1 MRSLML
7 VGGFLFLGLLCAVPW
22 LREAELGI
30 LVPAD
35 PSRPRVETALW
46 VVDVQ
51 GATYV
56 RAPSAEAAWLDRLLA
71 GPVRLHRGE
80 TTVLVRA
87 VPVDDPWTRS
97 AVNEA
102 MQQKYGVFERFFGQ
116 LHGAGTSLPIRLE
129 PITATAFSR

>member
-1 MRSLML
+1 MV
-7 VGGFLFLGLLCAVPW
+7 VGGFFFLALLACVAW
-22 LREAELGI
+22 LEGGELGV

-35 PSRPRVETALW
+35 PSRPQVETRLW
-46 VVDVQ
+46 VVDVD

-56 RAPSAEAAWLDRLLA
+56 RAPTAETVWLDRLLA
-71 GPVRLHRGE
+71 GQVRLQRGE

-87 VPVDDPWTRS
+87 VPVDDPRTQR

-102 MQQKYGVFERFFGQ
+102 MQRKYGVFDRFFGQ
-116 LHGAGTSLPIRLE
+116 LHGEDASLPIRLE